1 MSNQQP
7 QSTLQFRNLVHQR
20 ARQNEPLSNEE
31 VAQITRESTELAG
44 VDPGEFPPILSIYLS
59 LALNR
64 YLPPEKHPGTQTKRN
79 GSNLQTTCYAKSQLV
94 Q

>member
-1 MSNQQP
+1 MTHQQP
-7 QSTLQFRNLVHQR
+7 RSTLQFRNLVHQR

-44 VDPGEFPPILSIYLS
+44 VDPGEFLHLINIFVTCAESIPF
-59 LALNR
+59 
-64 YLPPEKHPGTQTKRN
+64 PPEKHPETQTNRS
-79 GSNLQTTCYAKSQLV
+79 GSNLQTTCYTKSQLV